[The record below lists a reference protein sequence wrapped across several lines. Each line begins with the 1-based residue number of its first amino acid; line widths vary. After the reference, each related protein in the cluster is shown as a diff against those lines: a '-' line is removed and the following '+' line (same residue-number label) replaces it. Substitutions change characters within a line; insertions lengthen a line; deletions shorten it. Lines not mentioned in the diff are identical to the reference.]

1 MEANADAAI
10 SYIIQDA
17 DYVTHSLATNFDPSI
32 GLIFHDE
39 GGYAER
45 ENEPGGAGKYGIS
58 FTLFKEM
65 WVKESKLDKPILSM
79 RAGGPTFEDLKA
91 LTEDEASYLYKTYI
105 FPEISF
111 NELPL
116 GVDYVMINLRTMQG
130 ATGAKKIFQESMAL
144 PITGKFD
151 YDDWDAIHKADP
163 YKLVAGLL
171 LLQTKLKMNDP
182 RVGPW
187 KDSKGKEWGGFGP
200 GWGNRIWRVW
210 NRAIGMM
217 EAI

>member
-1 MEANADAAI
+1 MEK
-10 SYIIQDA
+10 
-17 DYVTHSLATNFDPSI
+17 NFDTAI
-32 GLIFHDE
+32 TFILHDE

-65 WVKESKLDKPILSM
+65 WAKDKNL
-79 RAGGPTFEDLKA
+79 GVPTFKDLKA
-91 LTEDEASYLYKTYI
+91 IDETEAKRLYKTYI

-111 NELPL
+111 DEMPS
-116 GVDYVMINLRTMQG
+116 GVDYVMVNLRTMQG
-130 ATGAKKIFQESMAL
+130 PTGAKKILQESLGL

-151 YDDWDAIHKADP
+151 DAIWDVIHKSDP

-171 LLQTKLKMNDP
+171 LLQAKMKMNDP

-187 KDSKGKEWGGFGP
+187 KDSKGKDEKGFGP

-210 NRAIGMM
+210 NRATGLM
-217 EAI
+217 EGQ